1 MLLSDCNRKSNSTG
15 FATNNSFITYASSD
29 VNRNKSNVKQEVF
42 NCSGRENNQMCS
54 ACSMFCTER
63 NRWFHLNV
71 NDIVL
76 PDRVVTCLSHVVA
89 GANERRLY
97 SRLTEL
103 DMSSLYK
110 YIVFF

>member
-1 MLLSDCNRKSNSTG
+1 
-15 FATNNSFITYASSD
+15 
-29 VNRNKSNVKQEVF
+29 
-42 NCSGRENNQMCS
+42 MCS
-54 ACSMFCTER
+54 ACSLFCIER

-76 PDRVVTCLSHVVA
+76 PDRVVACLPHVVA